1 MAKVSAAEAALRSL
15 IQFKNPAEA
24 QVGQYIFLDN
34 WGTALTLSHLQAAIG
49 DHYLVDPS
57 HDFTSDVLIGDENQE
72 ENITAT
78 TTTVQCMEEEE
89 ETKEETTTTSGPAKK
104 TKPAKKF
111 SAGQNP
117 LMTLNEVRPGLSWE
131 CSESGHS
138 PATKKFCM
146 KVQIEGET
154 FEGSGVSKKLA
165 KQAAAK
171 TVLAQL
177 YNLQFTLCGELEES
191 NDPGAEMK
199 VAGTD
204 MVLSEFS
211 ENQSVADNI
220 GRLILE
226 KYDQLMVGHSQ
237 VSRRKVIAGIVMTL
251 DLEMKKMIVVCVST
265 GTKCISGEYMSESGS
280 GLNDCHAEII
290 SRRCLMDFLYS
301 QLERIVSTGGQ
312 LEEESVLTRA
322 EGGGYRVRDE
332 VRFHLYI
339 NTAPCGDAR
348 IFSPHE
354 ENRRGVYEGF
364 DGHHRRQNR
373 GQLRT
378 KIESGEGTIPVK
390 NSEGVQTWDGVMQG
404 SRLLTMSCA
413 DKVCRWNVLGLQG
426 SLLSYFLEPV
436 YLHSVV
442 LGSLFHPT
450 HMYRALTGRVK
461 ATLGPLPTG
470 YRLNTPKFNLMT
482 SKEVRN
488 PGKGPNYSVNWT
500 IGNQEVEVVDAMKG
514 KLQDSQKP
522 SRLCKFSMF
531 RRWLELVHSDHLQRR
546 EAVADTV
553 QLYSQAKMGSKTFQE
568 AKLTLFK
575 VAGFIFYKIFI
586 LFLFPRHLLT
596 DSWVIGLKNPW
607 NRMSSSYR
615 FPFIHSSIHA
625 FKMSIYYIILLFVI
639 YCYGL
644 NSTNIFYAFNSS

>member
-1 MAKVSAAEAALRSL
+1 M
-15 IQFKNPAEA
+15 
-24 QVGQYIFLDN
+24 
-34 WGTALTLSHLQAAIG
+34 
-49 DHYLVDPS
+49 
-57 HDFTSDVLIGDENQE
+57 E
-72 ENITAT
+72 EEKEESQTKEDTAT
-78 TTTVQCMEEEE
+78 TTI
-89 ETKEETTTTSGPAKK
+89 TSGPAKK

-146 KVQIEGET
+146 KLQIEGET

-177 YNLQFTLCGELEES
+177 YNLQFTLCGELEET
-191 NDPGAEMK
+191 NDPGAEIK

-301 QLERIVSTGGQ
+301 QLERIVASGGQ

-322 EGGGYRVRDE
+322 EGGGYRVKDE

-354 ENRRGVYEGF
+354 ENRRAVYEGF
-364 DGHHRRQNR
+364 DGHSNRKSR

-461 ATLGPLPTG
+461 ATLGPLPAG

-482 SKEVRN
+482 SMEVRN

-500 IGNQEVEVVDAMKG
+500 IGSQEVEVVDAMKG

-531 RRWLELVHSDHLQRR
+531 RRWLELVQSDHLQRR
-546 EAVADTV
+546 EAVSVTP
-553 QLYSQAKMGSKTFQE
+553 QLYLSGKDGQQDIPGSQTDSVQGLSD
-568 AKLTLFK
+568 L
-575 VAGFIFYKIFI
+575 Y
-586 LFLFPRHLLT
+586 LLT
-596 DSWVIGLKNPW
+596 
-607 NRMSSSYR
+607 
-615 FPFIHSSIHA
+615 FIDKLVQSRSESHHQLI
-625 FKMSIYYIILLFVI
+625 
-639 YCYGL
+639 
-644 NSTNIFYAFNSS
+644 

>member
-1 MAKVSAAEAALRSL
+1 M
-15 IQFKNPAEA
+15 
-24 QVGQYIFLDN
+24 
-34 WGTALTLSHLQAAIG
+34 
-49 DHYLVDPS
+49 DPS
-57 HDFTSDVLIGDENQE
+57 QDFTSDVLIGEENNE
-72 ENITAT
+72 ENITAATVSTAT
-78 TTTVQCMEEEE
+78 TEQSMEEEVSQ
-89 ETKEETTTTSGPAKK
+89 TTEDTTNSAPAKK
-104 TKPAKKF
+104 TKPARKI

-131 CSESGHS
+131 CSESGNS

-154 FEGSGVSKKLA
+154 FEGTGVSKKLA

-171 TVLAQL
+171 TVLTRL
-177 YNLQFTLCGELEES
+177 YNLQFSLCGELQETS
-191 NDPGAEMK
+191 DPGAEMK

-204 MVLSEFS
+204 LVLSEFS

-220 GRLILE
+220 GRLVLE
-226 KYDQLMVGHSQ
+226 KYDELMIGHSQ

-301 QLERIVSTGGQ
+301 QLEKIVVSGDQPG
-312 LEEESVLTRA
+312 EESVLTRT
-322 EGGGYRVRDE
+322 EGGGYRVKEE

-354 ENRRGVYEGF
+354 DNRRGVYEGF
-364 DGHHRRQNR
+364 DGHPNRKAR

-413 DKVCRWNVLGLQG
+413 DKICRWNVLGLQG
-426 SLLSYFLEPV
+426 SLLSYFLAPV

-461 ATLGPLPTG
+461 ASLGPLPAG
-470 YRLNTPKFNLMT
+470 FRLNTPKFNLMT

-531 RRWLELVHSDHLQRR
+531 KRWLGLVQSDQLQRR
-546 EAVADTV
+546 EAVTDTA

-575 VAGFIFYKIFI
+575 VSWSKYNFMIFYLIFS
-586 LFLFPRHLLT
+586 FP
-596 DSWVIGLKNPW
+596 G
-607 NRMSSSYR
+607 
-615 FPFIHSSIHA
+615 
-625 FKMSIYYIILLFVI
+625 IY
-639 YCYGL
+639 
-644 NSTNIFYAFNSS
+644 

>member
-1 MAKVSAAEAALRSL
+1 MGNT
-15 IQFKNPAEA
+15 NPM
-24 QVGQYIFLDN
+24 
-34 WGTALTLSHLQAAIG
+34 
-49 DHYLVDPS
+49 DHTQ
-57 HDFTSDVLIGDENQE
+57 DFTSDPVIVDENKDKNSTQE
-72 ENITAT
+72 EQGEGEKSAK
-78 TTTVQCMEEEE
+78 Q
-89 ETKEETTTTSGPAKK
+89 PAVKK
-104 TKPAKKF
+104 TKPAKKI

-117 LMTLNEVRPGLSWE
+117 LMTLNELKPGLSWE
-131 CSESGHS
+131 CSETGHS
-138 PATKKFCM
+138 PATKRFSM
-146 KVQIEGET
+146 KVVIEGET
-154 FEGSGVSKKLA
+154 FQGSGVSKKLA
-165 KQAAAK
+165 KLAAAK
-171 TVLAQL
+171 VIPTKL
-177 YNLQFTLCGELEES
+177 YNIQFMLGQMEES
-191 NDPGAEMK
+191 DTTGEEMK

-226 KYDQLMVGHSQ
+226 KYDELMVGHSQ
-237 VSRRKVIAGIVMTL
+237 ISRRKVIAGIVMTL
-251 DLEMKKMIVVCVST
+251 DREMKKMIVICVST
-265 GTKCISGEYMSESGS
+265 GTKCISGEFMSESGT

-290 SRRCLMDFLYS
+290 SRRCLVDFLYS
-301 QLERIVSTGGQ
+301 QLEKIVSSGGH
-312 LEEESVLTRA
+312 LEEESILTESEA
-322 EGGGYRVRDE
+322 GGYKLKEE

-354 ENRRGVYEGF
+354 EDKRSAYGGF
-364 DGHHRRQNR
+364 DGHPNRKAR

-390 NSEGVQTWDGVMQG
+390 NSEGIQTWDGVMQG

-450 HMYRALTGRVK
+450 HLYRALAGRVK
-461 ATLGPLPTG
+461 NTLGSLPDT

-482 SKEVRN
+482 SKEVRQ

-500 IGNQEVEVVDAMKG
+500 VGNQEIEVVDAMKG
-514 KLQDSQKP
+514 KVQDTQRP

-531 RRWLELVHSDHLQRR
+531 RRWRQLAQSGLITGKENLVQPP
-546 EAVADTV
+546 V
-553 QLYSQAKMGSKTFQE
+553 LYSEAKRGSKTFQE

-575 VAGFIFYKIFI
+575 VMKIS
-586 LFLFPRHLLT
+586 LPRITLT
-596 DSWVIGLKNPW
+596 WTLNLQ
-607 NRMSSSYR
+607 
-615 FPFIHSSIHA
+615 A
-625 FKMSIYYIILLFVI
+625 FADGELGKWIKKPMEQDEFEVQ
-639 YCYGL
+639 
-644 NSTNIFYAFNSS
+644 N